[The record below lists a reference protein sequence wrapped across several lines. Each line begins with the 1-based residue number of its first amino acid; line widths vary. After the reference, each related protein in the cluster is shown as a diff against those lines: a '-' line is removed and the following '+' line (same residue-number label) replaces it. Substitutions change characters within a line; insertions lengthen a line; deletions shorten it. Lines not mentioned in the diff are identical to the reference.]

1 MALFHVHIQGHI
13 HVPTQDR
20 IPDRIQGP
28 TLCIQGR
35 DPSHTLNQTMR
46 RYQMN
51 LLESLTQHKTH

>member
-1 MALFHVHIQGHI
+1 MALFHVHIQGHF

-46 RYQMN
+46 R
-51 LLESLTQHKTH
+51 